1 MPFTKFSNLD
11 FDQIKTSI
19 KDYLRSDLT
28 DSDFTDFDFEGSNF
42 SVLIDTLA
50 YNTYITAVNSNLV
63 VNESFLDSATVR
75 ENVVSLARNI
85 GYVPR
90 SRTAAK
96 ATISFNIS
104 NSEAF
109 TQDNA
114 PSTVTLKAGLV
125 CIGTGSN
132 TTYTFCTPEDITT
145 TVTLGPST
153 TSTDPT
159 TGVETTSFNGYI
171 AAFNDIE
178 VLQGTFL
185 QKSFVVDGSLDQ
197 RFILDNPFIDTSTIV
212 VYVKDNAEDVDR
224 GILYTKIDN
233 ILNIKPSSTT
243 FLLQEVQDERYELLF
258 GDGIFGKKLENGK
271 TINISY
277 IVTDGKDGN
286 GPSSFSFAG
295 TIESSSGVNA
305 NLASSP
311 TINVISGA
319 SNGGNIE
326 SVDSIKY
333 FAPRLYS
340 SQYRAVT
347 ARDYEAIIQQV
358 YPNTESVSVVGGEEI
373 DPPQFGTVFI
383 TIKPQNGE
391 FVSDFDKERILSDLK
406 NYSLTGINQKI
417 VDLKILHIELESFI
431 YYNSSKVKNINGL
444 KTNVINGLTEYSKS
458 TEINKFGGRFK
469 YSKVLSVIDNIEDS
483 ITSNITRVRIRR
495 NLNALINQFAQY
507 ELCFGNQFNV
517 KPEGLNIKSTG
528 FTISGV
534 SSIVYLT
541 DTPNTDKKTGIVSIV
556 RRDIVDGEKIVI
568 VENAGTVDYIKG
580 EINLTTINITSTVK
594 PNNVIEVQAFPESND
609 VIGLQDLYLK
619 FNIAESTINMVKDT
633 ISSGDQISGVGF
645 KVTSSYTNGE
655 LVRGL

>member
-19 KDYLRSDLT
+19 KDYLRSN
-28 DSDFTDFDFEGSNF
+28 SEFTDFDFEGSNF

-90 SRTAAK
+90 SKTAAK
-96 ATISFNIS
+96 AIISFDIES
-104 NSEAF
+104 SD
-109 TQDNA
+109 TSQ
-114 PSTVTLKAGLV
+114 PSSVTLKAGLV
-125 CIGTGSN
+125 CIGAGN
-132 TTYTFCTPEDITT
+132 NITYTFSIPEDITT
-145 TVTLGPST
+145 TTTTLRDSDNNISGYKS
-153 TSTDPT
+153 
-159 TGVETTSFNGYI
+159 SF
-171 AAFNDIE
+171 DSIE

-185 QKSFVVDGSLDQ
+185 RKLFTVDGSLDQ
-197 RFILDNPFIDTSTIV
+197 RFILDNPSIDTSTIIV
-212 VYVKDNAEDVDR
+212 HVKDKADSGDKGV
-224 GILYTKIDN
+224 LFTKVDN

-243 FLLQEVQDERYELLF
+243 FLLQEVQDEKYELLF
-258 GDGIFGKKLENGK
+258 GDGIFGEKLKTGK
-271 TINISY
+271 TIDISY

-286 GPSSFSFAG
+286 GPSLFSFAG
-295 TIESSSGVNA
+295 SIEDQVGAAVNL
-305 NLASSP
+305 NSTP
-311 TINVISGA
+311 TIKVSSGA

-326 SVDSIKY
+326 PIDSIKY

-347 ARDYEAIIQQV
+347 ARDYEAIIQQI

-383 TIKPQNGE
+383 TIKPQNGD
-391 FVSDFDKERILSDLK
+391 FVSDFDKNRILSDLK
-406 NYSLTGINQKI
+406 SYSLTGINQKI
-417 VDLKILHIELESFI
+417 IDLKVLHIELDSSI
-431 YYNSSKVKNINGL
+431 YYNSSKVKNIDGL
-444 KTNVINGLTEYSKS
+444 KTNIISGLTEYSKS

-483 ITSNITRVRIRR
+483 ITSNITKVRIRR

-507 ELCFGNQFNV
+507 ELCFGNEFNV
-517 KPEGLNIKSTG
+517 KSEGLNIKSTG

-534 SSIVYLT
+534 SSTVFLS
-541 DTPNTDKKTGIVSIV
+541 DTPNADKKTGIISIV
-556 RRDIVDGEKIVI
+556 RRDFADGQKIVI
-568 VENAGTVDYIKG
+568 VQNAGTVDYIKG
-580 EINLTTINITSTVK
+580 EINLTTINITSTDK
-594 PNNVIEVQAFPESND
+594 PNNIIEVQAFPESND

-619 FNIAESTINMVKDT
+619 FNIADSTINMVKDT
-633 ISSGDQISGVGF
+633 ISSGDQISGVGY

-655 LVRGL
+655 LIRG

>member
-19 KDYLRSDLT
+19 KDYLRSN
-28 DSDFTDFDFEGSNF
+28 SDFTDFDFEGSNF

-96 ATISFNIS
+96 ATISFNVAYT
-104 NSEAF
+104 NNP
-109 TQDNA
+109 Q
-114 PSTVTLKAGLV
+114 PPTVTLKAGLV
-125 CIGTGSN
+125 CIGTGN
-132 TTYTFCTPEDITT
+132 NITYTFSIPDDITT
-145 TVTLGPST
+145 TYSAN
-153 TSTDPT
+153 S
-159 TGVETTSFNGYI
+159 GVY
-171 AAFNDIE
+171 AFNDIE

-185 QKSFVVDGSLDQ
+185 RKSFTVDGSLDQ
-197 RFILDNPFIDTSTIV
+197 RFILDNPYIDTSTII
-212 VYVKDNAEDVDR
+212 VYVKDALDSADK
-224 GILYTKIDN
+224 GILFSKVDN

-243 FLLQEVQDERYELLF
+243 FLLQEVQDEKYELLF
-258 GDGIFGKKLENGK
+258 GDGTFGRKLENGK
-271 TINISY
+271 TIDVSY

-286 GPSSFSFAG
+286 GPSVFSFAG
-295 TIESSSGVNA
+295 TVESIEGSAVN
-305 NLASSP
+305 LSQTP
-311 TINVISGA
+311 TISVTSGA

-347 ARDYEAIIQQV
+347 ARDYEAIIQQI

-383 TIKPQNGE
+383 TIKPQNGD
-391 FVSDFDKERILSDLK
+391 FVSDFDKNSILSDLK

-417 VDLKILHIELESFI
+417 VDLKILHIELDSSI
-431 YYNSSKVKNINGL
+431 YYNSSKVKDIDGL
-444 KTNVINGLTEYSKS
+444 RTNVISGLTEYSKS

-469 YSKVLSVIDNIEDS
+469 YSKVLGVIDNIEDS
-483 ITSNITRVRIRR
+483 ITSNITKVRIRR

-507 ELCFGNQFNV
+507 ELCFGNQFNI

-534 SSIVYLT
+534 SATVYFT
-541 DTPNTDKKTGIVSIV
+541 DTPNTDKRTGIISIV
-556 RRDIVDGEKIVI
+556 KKDLATGGKIVI

-580 EINLTTINITSTVK
+580 EINLTTINITSTERA
-594 PNNVIEVQAFPESND
+594 NNIIEVQAFPESND
-609 VIGLQDLYLK
+609 IIGLQDLYLK
-619 FNIAESTINMVKDT
+619 FNIGDSAINMVKDT

-655 LVRGL
+655 LIRG